1 MLVYSLKK
9 KLRKDRKETNTSGV
23 TSERMWEMG
32 GGRNRVA
39 AGLFTMYL
47 KESSVK
53 MYISLKTMPSNGRND
68 QAIIT
73 SVNSCFIE
81 VYRFI

>member
-53 MYISLKTMPSNGRND
+53 MTQRKKQNMAMLCSTDTVKPSPFP
-68 QAIIT
+68 
-73 SVNSCFIE
+73 VKK
-81 VYRFI
+81 